1 MRLKTGAY
9 DVPRDRRTD
18 VANRTLEAVENA
30 MDSAINTA
38 FGRIDNFT
46 DLDPELIPEAIK
58 HLYGWEMA
66 DAWEEWVSA

>member
-1 MRLKTGAY
+1 
-9 DVPRDRRTD
+9 